1 MSKGIPH
8 YVLHHVAQGQDW
20 PEGDAT
26 FHRRILAPTLLVHG
40 LQDPYVTLVQEC
52 EMERVSGLVDRRSLY
67 LYEVFLSYV
76 KDIVCFDMQGGT
88 KCDVAPTQRCC
99 DQRTLLYAF
108 VITRHLKFLHF
119 QKNFVIGHT

>member
-1 MSKGIPH
+1 MLVLFYALCCMYSVSCFCISLYSRNILYAPCGKHIESCPSMSKGIPH

-52 EMERVSGLVDRRSLY
+52 EMERVSRLVDRIGLY
-67 LYEVFLSYV
+67 L
-76 KDIVCFDMQGGT
+76 
-88 KCDVAPTQRCC
+88 
-99 DQRTLLYAF
+99 
-108 VITRHLKFLHF
+108 
-119 QKNFVIGHT
+119 

>member
-52 EMERVSGLVDRRSLY
+52 EMERVSRLVNRTGLY
-67 LYEVFLSYV
+67 YKFL
-76 KDIVCFDMQGGT
+76 KGIVWFNMIVGST
-88 KCDVAPTQRCC
+88 CDVPSVHE
-99 DQRTLLYAF
+99 LL
-108 VITRHLKFLHF
+108 
-119 QKNFVIGHT
+119 

>member
-1 MSKGIPH
+1 MSKGVPH

-52 EMERVSGLVDRRSLY
+52 EMERVSGLMDRSVCILM
-67 LYEVFLSYV
+67 L
-76 KDIVCFDMQGGT
+76 KDDSR
-88 KCDVAPTQRCC
+88 D
-99 DQRTLLYAF
+99 
-108 VITRHLKFLHF
+108 
-119 QKNFVIGHT
+119 